1 MTGHQA
7 DFIGALPGAQNL
19 EDLDATCFS
28 LESSSAPKRNDSLI
42 ANSSGYNN
50 FRDGPWLT

>member
-19 EDLDATCFS
+19 EDLDATCFFTRKQ
-28 LESSSAPKRNDSLI
+28 LAAKAERQPHTQQLRLQ
-42 ANSSGYNN
+42 
-50 FRDGPWLT
+50 